1 MDLALTLVFAASLAL
16 CVYTY
21 VGYPALLR
29 LWSAFRAPLRVP
41 AGPDDWA
48 LVSVSLPVYNEQASI
63 RGAIESVLAAD
74 YPPERREIVVTS
86 DASTDRT
93 DAIVAEYADRGV
105 VLLRLPVRTGK
116 TAAENAARS
125 RLRGEIVVNIDA
137 SVRIHPQALRQLVA
151 CFRDPSVGVASARE
165 VNVARPGAHAF
176 AGESG
181 YVQYDLWLRDL
192 ETRVWGIIG
201 AGGCCYAA
209 RAEIQGE
216 DLPAALS
223 RDFAAALIA
232 RERGLRAVSARD
244 AICYVPCLSSLRRE
258 YRRKVRTV
266 ARGLRTLLY
275 KRHLLNPARYGVF
288 AWMLFSHKL
297 CRWLV
302 PWALVAVGLALGGLS
317 WVDAWAQWAGGV
329 ALLGCLLGGVG
340 WLWPAGRPMPRVVAV
355 PAFVMGAVIAALHAW
370 VMALWGIR
378 TPFWEP
384 SRREP
389 VNDSVLPRAAS
400 GSPAPAPAQHH
411 GGREQHD
418 LQVLER

>member
-1 MDLALTLVFAASLAL
+1 MDLALSLVFAASLAL

-21 VGYPALLR
+21 VGYPVLLR
-29 LWSAFRAPLRVP
+29 LWSIFRASPRVP

-48 LVSVSLPVYNEQASI
+48 LLSVSLPVYNEQAAI

-105 VLLRLPVRTGK
+105 VLLRLPVRAGK

-125 RLRGEIVVNIDA
+125 RLWGEVVINMDA
-137 SVRIHPQALRQLVA
+137 SVRLHPQALRRLVA
-151 CFRDPSVGVASARE
+151 WFRDPSVGVVSARE
-165 VNVARPGAHAF
+165 VNVAQPSAHAF
-176 AGESG
+176 PGEAS

-209 RAEIQGE
+209 RAEVQDE

-223 RDFAAALIA
+223 RDFAAALFA

-244 AICYVPCLSSLRRE
+244 AICFVPCVSSLRHE

-275 KRHLLNPARYGVF
+275 MRHLLNPARHGAF

-302 PWALVAVGLALGGLS
+302 PWALVAAALALGGLS
-317 WVDAWAQWAGGV
+317 WADAWAEWAGGL
-329 ALLGCLLGGVG
+329 ALLGCLLGAVG
-340 WLWPAGRPMPRVVAV
+340 WLWPAGRAMPRVVAV
-355 PAFVMGAVIAALHAW
+355 AAFVMGGVVAALHAW
-370 VMALWGIR
+370 VRALSGVR

-389 VNDSVLPRAAS
+389 VNGSVLLH
-400 GSPAPAPAQHH
+400 Q
-411 GGREQHD
+411 
-418 LQVLER
+418 